1 MTLPRQQ
8 LFSNR
13 ALAKLIIPLIFEQI
27 LAVFVGMADSIM
39 VSSVGEAAISG
50 VSLVDNI
57 SGVVLNLLAA
67 LAAGGGI
74 VTSQLIGACNYDRA
88 RRSAG
93 QNITMTVGVSLAIS
107 ALCLIFSRQII
118 SLFFGH
124 IAQDV
129 MDACLIYMFYQ
140 AISFPFLGLYS
151 AGAAILRA
159 GGNTKTAFYVSLL
172 RNAVNICG
180 NALCIYG
187 LKMGVAGVAIPTAL
201 SRVVGSIAIMAAVN
215 KSKESLHPTKGDII
229 HISPKLMTRMFRV
242 GMPTALENSFFQMGR
257 VFTLSMIS
265 LHGTTQ
271 IAANATAAQLT
282 GFVCTVTV
290 ALRTASMTII
300 GQCVGAHNTEQI
312 NTNYKKLMFLSYAF
326 NGVGSI
332 IMVLLRYPLLGLYQ
346 SLSPATVNLAAELM
360 CIHLLPS
367 ILLYPLSF
375 LITGPLRA
383 ANDSVFPMWVSILSM
398 AIFRLSL
405 AQILCVN
412 LGWGA
417 PGVWWAMVADWVCRS
432 VCFTWRWHSGAWKK
446 HCKMID

>member
-1 MTLPRQQ
+1 
-8 LFSNR
+8 
-13 ALAKLIIPLIFEQI
+13 
-27 LAVFVGMADSIM
+27 
-39 VSSVGEAAISG
+39 
-50 VSLVDNI
+50 
-57 SGVVLNLLAA
+57 
-67 LAAGGGI
+67 
-74 VTSQLIGACNYDRA
+74 
-88 RRSAG
+88 
-93 QNITMTVGVSLAIS
+93 
-107 ALCLIFSRQII
+107 
-118 SLFFGH
+118 
-124 IAQDV
+124 
-129 MDACLIYMFYQ
+129 
-140 AISFPFLGLYS
+140 
-151 AGAAILRA
+151 
-159 GGNTKTAFYVSLL
+159 
-172 RNAVNICG
+172 
-180 NALCIYG
+180 
-187 LKMGVAGVAIPTAL
+187 MGVAGVAIPTAL

>member
-1 MTLPRQQ
+1 MDLPRQQ

-13 ALAKLIIPLIFEQI
+13 KLMMLILPLILEQS
-27 LAVFVGMADSIM
+27 LAMFVGMADTIM
-39 VSSVGEAAISG
+39 VSSVGEAAVAG

-57 SGVVLNLLAA
+57 SGVVLNLLTS

-124 IAQDV
+124 IKQDV
-129 MDACLIYMFYQ
+129 MDACLVYMFWQ
-140 AISFPFLGLYS
+140 ALSFPFLGFYS

-172 RNAVNICG
+172 RNAVNVGG
-180 NALCIYG
+180 NAVCVYG

-201 SRVVGSIAIMAAVN
+201 SRVVGSVAIMWVVH
-215 KSKESLHPTKGDII
+215 KSKESLHPQKGDIF
-229 HISPKLMTRMFRV
+229 HISPTLMGRMFRV
-242 GMPTALENSFFQMGR
+242 GMPTALENSIFQIGR
-257 VFTLSMIS
+257 VLTLSMIS
-265 LHGTTQ
+265 LYDTTQ
-271 IAANATAAQLT
+271 IVANATAAQLT
-282 GFVCTVTV
+282 GFVCTLTV

-300 GQCVGAHNTEQI
+300 GQCVGAHDMDQI
-312 NTNYKKLMFLSYAF
+312 KLNYKKLMFLSYAF
-326 NGVGSI
+326 NGIGAI
-332 IMVLLRYPLLGLYQ
+332 FMTLFRYPLLGLYQ
-346 SLSPATVNLAAELM
+346 SLSSETVNLAAQLI
-360 CIHLLPS
+360 CIHLLPG
-367 ILLYPLSF
+367 LVLYPLSF
-375 LITGPLRA
+375 MITGPLRA
-383 ANDSVFPMWVSILSM
+383 ANDSVFPMWVSIMSM
-398 AIFRLSL
+398 LVFRLSL

-417 PGVWWAMVADWVCRS
+417 VGVWWAMVTDWVCRS
-432 VCFTWRWHSGAWKK
+432 VCFTWRWHSGAWKR
-446 HCKMID
+446 HCKMVD

>member
-1 MTLPRQQ
+1 MDLPRQQ

-13 ALAKLIIPLIFEQI
+13 KLVLLILPLIFEQG

-57 SGVVLNLLAA
+57 SGVVLNLLTS

-93 QNITMTVGVSLAIS
+93 QNITMTVGVSLVIS

-124 IAQDV
+124 IEQDV
-129 MDACLIYMFYQ
+129 MDACLTYMFYQ
-140 AISFPFLGLYS
+140 ALSFPFLGLYS

-201 SRVVGSIAIMAAVN
+201 SRVVGSIAIMMVVN
-215 KSKESLHPTKGDII
+215 KSKESLHPQKGDIF

-242 GMPTALENSFFQMGR
+242 GMPTALENSIFQVGR
-257 VFTLSMIS
+257 VLTLSMIA

-271 IAANATAAQLT
+271 ITANATAGQLT
-282 GFVCTVTV
+282 GFVATFTT

-300 GQCVGAHNTEQI
+300 GQCVGAHDMAQLKE
-312 NTNYKKLMFLSYAF
+312 NYKKLMLLCYLF
-326 NGVGSI
+326 NSIGAI

-346 SLSPATVNLAAELM
+346 SLTPQTVTLAAELM
-360 CIHLLPS
+360 CIHLLP
-367 ILLYPLSF
+367 LLLVYPLSF
-375 LITGPLRA
+375 MITGPLRA

-398 AIFRLSL
+398 LVFRLSL

-417 PGVWWAMVADWVCRS
+417 VGVWWAMVADWVCRS

-446 HCKMID
+446 HCKMVD